1 MFTKPYSKKFD
12 FDKYHKKLSFFRALQ
27 LFLHGINDEKE
38 SLREMD
44 AAFVS
49 KERQK
54 EMGMTSIG
62 YSQISRT
69 FSKIDPEILLAI
81 FSQLVS
87 QTKIKGS

>member
-1 MFTKPYSKKFD
+1 
-12 FDKYHKKLSFFRALQ
+12 
-27 LFLHGINDEKE
+27 
-38 SLREMD
+38 MD